1 MKYLVLIPDGMAD
14 VGVAQLDGLTPM
26 QKAYKPCMDALAKES
41 KVGIVSNVPEGM
53 VPESDTANM
62 AILSFDPKVYSRGR
76 SPLEAVSMGID
87 MLPDE
92 TAFRCNLVT
101 LSEEEDQYEDRIM
114 VDHSADEIT
123 TAEADELIKALQE
136 HFGNQERKFYTGVSY
151 RHCLIWKNR
160 PDSYPFMRPHD
171 ILGQRIRAHLP
182 IAEGGEEYYAFMKES
197 YEVLKDHPVNQAR
210 RARGLRPANSAWL
223 WSPGKKPA
231 LPSFREKW
239 GIDGVVISAVDLI
252 KGIGLCAG
260 MKSIDV
266 PGATGNVHTNY
277 DGKAQAAIDAFKS
290 GADFVYV
297 HVEGPDECGHRGEI
311 DNKVLSIELIDHKI
325 LKPVYEYLINC
336 GDDFKILVLPDH
348 PTPLEIRTHSSE
360 PVPFMLYD
368 SRKEYTGVERFDEQS
383 ARMTGISIEHGHD
396 LLDTVIEKSSTNA
409 QSTSD
414 KSQGASSFAS
424 NFFDYV
430 EIFVLSIT
438 MVLILFTFCA
448 RLCRVDGESMKNTFS
463 DGQPLIISDLFYVP
477 DNGDVVVFHQTER
490 FQKPLVKR
498 VIATGGQQVV
508 MSFEKKTIVITD
520 VETGERIDYSDEFAT
535 YYNSDKTDFGDQYE
549 WRDNL
554 SSTNS
559 LNAIYNEEDGT
570 YTFTVPEGMLFVMGD
585 NRNFS
590 ADSRTIGFIDERTV
604 LGKAIISL
612 KPFTIYTD

>member
-1 MKYLVLIPDGMAD
+1 
-14 VGVAQLDGLTPM
+14 
-26 QKAYKPCMDALAKES
+26 
-41 KVGIVSNVPEGM
+41 
-53 VPESDTANM
+53 
-62 AILSFDPKVYSRGR
+62 
-76 SPLEAVSMGID
+76 
-87 MLPDE
+87 
-92 TAFRCNLVT
+92 
-101 LSEEEDQYEDRIM
+101 
-114 VDHSADEIT
+114 
-123 TAEADELIKALQE
+123 
-136 HFGNQERKFYTGVSY
+136 
-151 RHCLIWKNR
+151 
-160 PDSYPFMRPHD
+160 
-171 ILGQRIRAHLP
+171 
-182 IAEGGEEYYAFMKES
+182 
-197 YEVLKDHPVNQAR
+197 
-210 RARGLRPANSAWL
+210 
-223 WSPGKKPA
+223 
-231 LPSFREKW
+231 
-239 GIDGVVISAVDLI
+239 
-252 KGIGLCAG
+252 
-260 MKSIDV
+260 
-266 PGATGNVHTNY
+266 
-277 DGKAQAAIDAFKS
+277 
-290 GADFVYV
+290 
-297 HVEGPDECGHRGEI
+297 
-311 DNKVLSIELIDHKI
+311 
-325 LKPVYEYLINC
+325 
-336 GDDFKILVLPDH
+336 
-348 PTPLEIRTHSSE
+348 
-360 PVPFMLYD
+360 MLYD

-463 DGQPLIISDLFYVP
+463 NGQPLIISDLFYVP

-559 LNAIYNEEDGT
+559 LNAIYNEEDVT